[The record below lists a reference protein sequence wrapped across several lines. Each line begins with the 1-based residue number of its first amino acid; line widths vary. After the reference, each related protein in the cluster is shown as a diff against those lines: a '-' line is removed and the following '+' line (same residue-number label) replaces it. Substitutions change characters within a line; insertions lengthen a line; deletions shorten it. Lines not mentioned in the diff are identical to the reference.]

1 MSPRTLTPR
10 PRLNPNPFCLY
21 AVVVLCIGCGKTG
34 VLPSSPIVAMV
45 DEDSISRDEFRA
57 AFMEAKIDGAID
69 ENSES
74 VKELKRNL
82 LNELIEQHLFLTEAG
97 KLKLDV
103 GPDELQQAVDRIK
116 GDYAAGEFEAMI
128 QKQQTTFEQWKER
141 LRKELLSQKVINQ
154 AVPQIIQIP
163 EAEVQSYYKQHPKDF
178 IHPAE
183 VRARQIVVANE
194 ETAKSLRL
202 QLTQGADFASL
213 AKTHSLSPDKEQGGD
228 LGFFTKGDMPEE
240 FDIVFSLEVGK
251 ISPIVKTAYGYH
263 LFKVEE
269 RHPEKSMTPSE
280 AAERIRAQLTQER
293 REQSFAAWVARLK
306 EKARI
311 TVNYQ
316 ILYQPLGS
324 VNSPPEPVHE

>member
-1 MSPRTLTPR
+1 MSPRTPTPR

-21 AVVVLCIGCGKTG
+21 AVVVLCIGCSKTG

-45 DEDSISRDEFRA
+45 DEDSISREEFRA
-57 AFMEAKIDGAID
+57 AFMEAKIEGAID

-82 LNELIEQHLFLTEAG
+82 LNELIEQRLFLAEAG
-97 KLKLDV
+97 RLKLEV
-103 GPDELQQAVDRIK
+103 GADELQQAVDRIK
-116 GDYAAGEFEAMI
+116 GDYAAGEFEDMLE
-128 QKQQTTFEQWKER
+128 KQQTTFEQWKER

-154 AVPQIIQIP
+154 AVPQNIQIP
-163 EAEVQSYYKQHPKDF
+163 EADVQSYYNQHPKDF
-178 IHPAE
+178 VHPEE

-194 ETAKSLRL
+194 ETAKSIRL

-213 AKTHSLSPDKEQGGD
+213 AKAHSLSPDKEQGGD

-263 LFKVEE
+263 LFRVEE
-269 RHPEKSMTPSE
+269 RHPEKQMTPSE

-306 EKARI
+306 EKAKI

-316 ILYQPLGS
+316 ILYQPLGLPAS
-324 VNSPPEPVHE
+324 APEPVHE